1 MSESEGV
8 PDRPELDARPPLLG
22 SWRNLYAVV
31 LGNLV
36 FLIALF
42 WWITRTYA

>member
-1 MSESEGV
+1 MSE
-8 PDRPELDARPPLLG
+8 PDRLSEEPPLLG
-22 SWRNLYAVV
+22 SWNRLYAVV

-42 WWITRTYA
+42 YGITRFYAP